1 MAESYQDVRLKAV
14 MVYDAE
20 GSILSLDC
28 DYIDSEN
35 VYSCYQDELPEE
47 YVSFAKH
54 IDSYKIENGALVKRS
69 DTSAIEEEQEKTLQ
83 TMMFQKQ
90 RASFLST
97 LPNSEAVKVPYCYPK
112 WASYIGRPLSKL
124 DNSGNPNRIQYD
136 GELWEV
142 RQDIPVVLKDQ
153 PPGIDTAALYQ
164 RIDDEHAGT
173 YEDPI
178 PYASTMEVYEG
189 KYYIE
194 SDIIYRCTR
203 NSGQPLYNSC
213 ANLVGIYFEIAEGE

>member
-1 MAESYQDVRLKAV
+1 MAGSYQEVRLQSV
-14 MVYDAE
+14 IVYDTE
-20 GSILSLDC
+20 GNILSLDC
-28 DYIDSEN
+28 DYIDGEY

-54 IDSYKIENGALVKRS
+54 IDNYKIENGALVKRS
-69 DTSAIEEEQEKTLQ
+69 DTTAIEEEQEKTLQ
-83 TMMFQKQ
+83 TMIFQKQ

-97 LPNSEAVKVPYCYPK
+97 LNDSEAVKIQYCYPK
-112 WASYIGRPLSKL
+112 WESFIGLPLSKL
-124 DNSGNPNRIQYD
+124 DESGNQRRIQYE
-136 GELWEV
+136 GNLWLV
-142 RQDIPVVLKDQ
+142 IQDIPIVLENQ
-153 PPGIDTAALYQ
+153 YPSIATAALYQ
-164 RIDDEHAGT
+164 RIDEEHAGT

-194 SDIIYRCTR
+194 NDIIYRCTR

-213 ANLVGIYFEIAEGE
+213 ANLVGIYFEIAEEE